1 MENMPNL
8 EDRTLGKNEAL
19 RNIFRAKSMRRKELK
34 ELPFE
39 KKIEILIQLQK
50 MAKGVKRPGGKKDG
64 IIWMI

>member
-1 MENMPNL
+1 MENTPNL
-8 EDRTLGKNEAL
+8 EDRTLGKNEVL
-19 RNIFRAKSMRRKELK
+19 RNIFRAKSLRRKELK

-50 MAKGVKRPGGKKDG
+50 MAKGVKRPGGKKDR

>member
-1 MENMPNL
+1 MENTSNI
-8 EDRTLGKNEAL
+8 EDRILGKNEVL
-19 RNIFRAKSMRRKELK
+19 RNIFRAKSLRRKELK

-50 MAKGVKRPGGKKDG
+50 MAKGVKRPGGKKDR

>member
-8 EDRTLGKNEAL
+8 EDCTLRKNEVL
-19 RNIFRAKSMRRKELK
+19 RDILRAKSLRRKELSK
-34 ELPFE
+34 LPFE

-50 MAKGVKRPGGKKDG
+50 MAKGANRPGGNKDR